1 MLIKAISNFLNF
13 SNGAQSPANQNC
25 QKLWDIGTKIH
36 TYVTDHIKEW
46 VPYLLV
52 AALGAAFCLIRR
64 MSKKPEAMLVPEAML
79 NKKPE
84 AMLVPEAMLSKKP
97 EAMLSKKPE
106 AMLSKKPEAM
116 LVPEAMLLPEKTR
129 EPFERMLKRQ
139 QFKEKVQ
146 AHSLKLQELRMQYN
160 AFKKRS
166 SEWFKGECEVFQKQC
181 GELQKKLEAQT
192 FKDFTE
198 KCIPKVMEERGEE
211 VIKEIALTIVKDE
224 RNQQKLLEMCERQMQ
239 KIENGFKL
247 KAGILA
253 QKNRLLTFEK
263 SQLTLQIQALKRK
276 REQDQALF
284 ICMYVASRLQAQGLT
299 QNSTTEP

>member
-64 MSKKPEAMLVPEAML
+64 M
-79 NKKPE
+79 
-84 AMLVPEAMLSKKP
+84 
-97 EAMLSKKPE
+97 
-106 AMLSKKPEAM
+106 SKKPEAM